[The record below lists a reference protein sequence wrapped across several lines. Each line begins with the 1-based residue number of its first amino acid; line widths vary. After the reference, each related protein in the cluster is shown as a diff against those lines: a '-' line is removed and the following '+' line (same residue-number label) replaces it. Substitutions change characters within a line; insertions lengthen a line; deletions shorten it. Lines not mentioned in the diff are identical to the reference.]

1 LAAIAVYRAL
11 EGAPTFGLHTML
23 RVGGLTPLS
32 TTDWPGML
40 AAVVF
45 CQGCPWRCGYCHNPG
60 LIPAR
65 GDSEIPWEDVLAF
78 LRRRHGLLDG
88 VVFSGG
94 EPTLQP
100 GLAEAMREVRALGF
114 KIGLHTGGAY
124 PRRLAEV
131 LPLVDWVGLDA
142 KAPFKDYPYITGIE
156 GSGERALS
164 SLESV
169 LASGV
174 AHEIRTT
181 VHPALLTD
189 ADVVGLA
196 QDLSARG
203 VKRYVIQAFRSQGCA
218 NAELAQ
224 CTKREHPLTSLEDE
238 VARLFP
244 PRP

>member
-1 LAAIAVYRAL
+1 
-11 EGAPTFGLHTML
+11 ML

-65 GDSEIPWEDVLAF
+65 GDNEIPWEDVLAF
-78 LRRRHGLLDG
+78 LRRRQGLLDG

-100 GLAEAMREVRALGF
+100 ELAEAMREVRALGF

-142 KAPFKDYPYITGIE
+142 KAPFADYARITGVD

-164 SLESV
+164 SLEVV

-181 VHPALLTD
+181 VHPALLAD
-189 ADVVGLA
+189 ADVVDLA

-203 VKRYVIQAFRSQGCA
+203 VKRYVIQAFRSQGCTDSA
-218 NAELAQ
+218 LVHDTRRERTLAG
-224 CTKREHPLTSLEDE
+224 LVED
-238 VARLFP
+238 VARLFQP
-244 PRP
+244 GH